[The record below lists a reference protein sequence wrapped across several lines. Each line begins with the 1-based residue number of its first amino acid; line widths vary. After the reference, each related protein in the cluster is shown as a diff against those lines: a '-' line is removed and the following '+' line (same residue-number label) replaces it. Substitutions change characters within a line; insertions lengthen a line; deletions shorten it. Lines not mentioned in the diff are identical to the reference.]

1 MSDKEIIRKRF
12 EVKMRM
18 HPDQSME
25 KQIFIDGEMLD
36 WSIDSSSFL
45 EAQRMGP
52 QFMRA
57 VQEDIAKHF
66 TESVSEVLGRKVTM
80 EEIKQ
85 AIKTGW
91 I

>member
-1 MSDKEIIRKRF
+1 MEEVQKKKF

-18 HPDQSME
+18 HPNGSIE

-36 WSIDSSSFL
+36 WSVDSSSFL
-45 EAQRMGP
+45 EAKMMGP

-57 VQEDIAKHF
+57 VQEDIVKHF
-66 TESVSEVLGRKVTM
+66 TKSVGEFLGRKITI
-80 EEIKQ
+80 EEIQ
-85 AIKTGW
+85 EAIKTGW

>member
-1 MSDKEIIRKRF
+1 MADEPLEKKSF

-18 HPDQSME
+18 HPDGSIE
-25 KQIFIDGEMLD
+25 KKIFIGGEMLD
-36 WSIDSSSFL
+36 WSVDSSSFI
-45 EAQRMGP
+45 EAQKMGP

-66 TESVSEVLGRKVTM
+66 IQSVSDFLGRKVTL
-80 EEIKQ
+80 EDIQ
-85 AIKTGW
+85 QGIKTGW